1 MNKDI
6 KLSGIFYEINLE
18 TFQIFK
24 QLQNFLLSC
33 TVQYLIIVLGSGDGE
48 FEYLYDV
55 LKAVPKI
62 RAICLD
68 GFIEHFEK
76 FVNIIRINFPEHIL
90 IVGYTSG
97 ILKPQTW
104 VREAQDTT
112 NTPVSTWV
120 REPKKVKIDPIEES
134 KKAKIDRIEE
144 FFSRIKNKPSTIA
157 NVPTPSEKPKS
168 QHIIR
173 KEGNKGQLILE
184 DFFLVFNSSKK

>member
-1 MNKDI
+1 M
-6 KLSGIFYEINLE
+6 
-18 TFQIFK
+18 
-24 QLQNFLLSC
+24 LSC
-33 TVQYLIIVLGSGDGE
+33 TVQFLIVVLVSLGDGE

-68 GFIEHFEK
+68 GFIEDFEK
-76 FVNIIRINFPEHIL
+76 FVNKIRINFPEHIL

-97 ILKPQTW
+97 ILQPQTW

-112 NTPVSTWV
+112 PVSTWV
-120 REPKKVKIDPIEES
+120 REPKKAKIEPIEES
-134 KKAKIDRIEE
+134 KKSKIDRIEE

-157 NVPTPSEKPKS
+157 NVPTLSEKPKP

>member
-1 MNKDI
+1 MEEWKKFDNENTPDI
-6 KLSGIFYEINLE
+6 VK
-18 TFQIFK
+18 
-24 QLQNFLLSC
+24 
-33 TVQYLIIVLGSGDGE
+33 YLVVAIGSGDGE

-68 GFIEHFEK
+68 GFIEDFEK
-76 FVNIIRINFPEHIL
+76 FVNRIRINFPEHIL

-157 NVPTPSEKPKS
+157 NVPTPSEKPKPKN
-168 QHIIR
+168 IIR
-173 KEGNKGQLILE
+173 KEGNKCQLISK
-184 DFFLVFNSSKK
+184 DFFLVFNSSKKRAKNFCPFSRAKFC